1 MNEPTLA
8 RGEVLSAGARKPPGP
23 TSADL
28 GVDDGRVVVP
38 PDVRNRTST
47 PRKNINLHC
56 DLITIHYSRQP
67 KPRGNTISIPPRSSK
82 VGGLDISER

>member
-23 TSADL
+23 TSADH

-38 PDVRNRTST
+38 PDIRNRTST
-47 PRKNINLHC
+47 QKKSACIA
-56 DLITIHYSRQP
+56 T
-67 KPRGNTISIPPRSSK
+67 
-82 VGGLDISER
+82 